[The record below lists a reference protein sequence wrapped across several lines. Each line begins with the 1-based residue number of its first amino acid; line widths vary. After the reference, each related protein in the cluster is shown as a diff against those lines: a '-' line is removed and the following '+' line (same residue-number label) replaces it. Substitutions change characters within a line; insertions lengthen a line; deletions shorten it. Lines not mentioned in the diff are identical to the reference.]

1 MLGGVDMLVY
11 FDLDCFVQGVAV
23 DDAIDVFATAKE
35 HAPDAP
41 CVIGR
46 YGGCG

>member
-1 MLGGVDMLVY
+1 MLGGVDVLVY
-11 FDLDCFVQGVAV
+11 FDLDCFVQGVTV
-23 DDAIDVFATAKE
+23 DGAIDVFAAAKE

-46 YGGCG
+46 YGGGG